1 MHVRSTLL
9 RSIVAAALA
18 CVVGSERAA
27 AETAAAPPVNVLLVS
42 IDSLRRDYLGC
53 YGARFPHAE
62 GRSPTPRLDRLAA
75 EGVRL
80 ADAYAP
86 SSWTLPSHVS
96 LMTGLSP
103 VVHGVETDLHAMDPG
118 QPTLAGVLHA
128 HGYQTAGVFSG
139 PYLEPS
145 WGFGA
150 GFDRYTAAYG
160 ADVAA
165 ASRELGRS
173 IDEIAR
179 AWSAGDAATAESLLW
194 QRRTRYERVRKL
206 SHADVSSERVTAAGL
221 AELDRL
227 VAAKKPWL
235 LFLHY
240 FDVHYDYI
248 PPAPFLTRFDP
259 DYRGAMTGRDFL
271 GNPAIG
277 VPDPALTDGWIRRA
291 SPRDA
296 EHLMALCAGEV
307 AWVDQHVERVLAR
320 LAQLGQEDRTLVV
333 VVSDHGDEF
342 FEHGGIG
349 HRRNLFEELMRI
361 PLLLRLPGR
370 LPAGGVVTGRVSLT
384 DVYPTVLDLLDLPS
398 PVPVTGRTMVPLVRG
413 IDDGDVR
420 THLSRLVR
428 LFDGSVRLGEDRTLP
443 VQLANVQEAF
453 WWGDVKVVRIRRW
466 PLFPPRLAAAER
478 SMLRAAADEQFR
490 LEELYWIDLSR
501 DPTESP
507 AAFRTS
513 FDDPRAAAALEAF
526 RTRYRALRARRRAA
540 QARSNAPG
548 QTGPADAGHARGLE
562 AGHARSGEA
571 HRAPPI
577 DPEMRSKLEGLGYA
591 MPTDEAPR
599 SPRQGFVLPPPGATR
614 LHAPR

>member
-1 MHVRSTLL
+1 MHARFPIRRCLL
-9 RSIVAAALA
+9 AAAIVCLA
-18 CVVGSERAA
+18 GARASA
-27 AETAAAPPVNVLLVS
+27 AETPATAPPNVLLVS

-53 YGARFPHAE
+53 YGARLPHAA

-80 ADAYAP
+80 DDAYAP

-103 VVHGVETDLHAMDPG
+103 VVHGVETDLHTMDPT

-128 HGYQTAGVFSG
+128 NGYQTAGVFSG

-160 ADVAA
+160 TDVAA
-165 ASRELGRS
+165 ASRELGRFA
-173 IDEIAR
+173 DEIAR
-179 AWSAGDAATAESLLW
+179 ATAAGDAATAESLLW
-194 QRRTRYERVRKL
+194 QRRARYERVRKL
-206 SHADVSSERVTAAGL
+206 SHADVSSERVTSAGL
-221 AELDRL
+221 SELDRL
-227 VAAKKPWL
+227 VAAQKPWF

-240 FDVHYDYI
+240 FDVHYDYV
-248 PPAPFLTRFDP
+248 PPPPFLTRFDP

-277 VPDPALTDGWIRRA
+277 VPAPGLADGWIRRA
-291 SPRDA
+291 SPRDT

-320 LAQLGQEDRTLVV
+320 LAKLGQEDRTLVV

-361 PLLLRLPGR
+361 PLLLRLPGK
-370 LPAGGVVTGRVSLT
+370 LPAGSVVHGRVSLT

-398 PVPVTGRTMVPLVRG
+398 PMPVTGRTMVPLVRG
-413 IDDGDVR
+413 IDDGDLR
-420 THLSRLVR
+420 IHLSRLVR
-428 LFDGSVRLGEDRTLP
+428 LFEGSVRIGEDRTLP
-443 VQLANVQEAF
+443 VRLANVQEAF
-453 WWGDVKVVRIRRW
+453 WWRDVKIVRVRRW

-478 SMLRAAADEQFR
+478 TMLRAAADEQFQR
-490 LEELYWIDLSR
+490 EDLYWVDLAR
-501 DPTESP
+501 DPTEP
-507 AAFRTS
+507 PEAFRRG

-526 RTRYRALRARRRAA
+526 RTRYRALRARRRAL
-540 QARSNAPG
+540 QARANDLGRSRTTDPG
-548 QTGPADAGHARGLE
+548 QGPQ
-562 AGHARSGEA
+562 
-571 HRAPPI
+571 I
-577 DPEMRSKLEGLGYA
+577 DPEVRSKLEGLGYA
-591 MPTDEAPR
+591 IPADEAPR
-599 SPRQGFVLPPPGATR
+599 SPRQGFVLPPPGDTR
-614 LHAPR
+614 TRAPR

>member
-1 MHVRSTLL
+1 MHARSRLL
-9 RSIVAAALA
+9 GSIVAAALA
-18 CVVGSERAA
+18 WVVGSESAA
-27 AETAAAPPVNVLLVS
+27 AETPAPPPVNVLLVS

-103 VVHGVETDLHAMDPG
+103 VVHGVETDLHTLDPA
-118 QPTLAGVLHA
+118 QPTLAGVLRA
-128 HGYQTAGVFSG
+128 NGYQTAGVFSG

-160 ADVAA
+160 TDVAA
-165 ASRELGRS
+165 ASQELGRFA
-173 IDEIAR
+173 DEIAR
-179 AWSAGDAATAESLLW
+179 ASAAGDAATAESLLW
-194 QRRTRYERVRKL
+194 QRRARYERVRKL
-206 SHADVSSERVTAAGL
+206 SHADVSSERVTSAGL
-221 AELDRL
+221 AELERL
-227 VAAKKPWL
+227 VAGKKPWF

-248 PPAPFLTRFDP
+248 PPAPYLTRFDP
-259 DYRGAMTGRDFL
+259 AYRGAMTGRDFL

-277 VPDPALTDGWIRRA
+277 VPDPALANGWIRRA
-291 SPRDA
+291 SPRDT

-320 LAQLGQEDRTLVV
+320 LAQLGQESRTLVV

-349 HRRNLFEELMRI
+349 HRRNLYEELTRI
-361 PLLLRLPGR
+361 PLLLRLPGK
-370 LPAGGVVTGRVSLT
+370 LPAGGVVNGRVSLT

-398 PVPVTGRTMVPLVRG
+398 PLPVTGRTMVPLVRG

-420 THLSRLVR
+420 IHLSRLVR

-453 WWGDVKVVRIRRW
+453 WWRDVKIVRVRRW

-478 SMLRAAADEQFR
+478 SLLRAAADEQFQV
-490 LEELYWIDLSR
+490 EELYWVDLSR
-501 DPTESP
+501 DPTEP
-507 AAFRTS
+507 PEAFRST

-526 RTRYRALRARRRAA
+526 RTRYRSLRARRRAV
-540 QARSNAPG
+540 QARSV
-548 QTGPADAGHARGLE
+548 E
-562 AGHARSGEA
+562 AGQALSADPVRGRPDGTQSSSGDARQS
-571 HRAPPI
+571 RPI
-577 DPEMRSKLEGLGYA
+577 DPETRSKLEGLGYA
-591 MPTDEAPR
+591 LPADEAPR

-614 LHAPR
+614 MHAPR

>member
-1 MHVRSTLL
+1 MRARSTIRRCVLAAT
-9 RSIVAAALA
+9 VACLS
-18 CVVGSERAA
+18 GSPVFATA
-27 AETAAAPPVNVLLVS
+27 TPSAEPVNVLLVS

-53 YGARFPHAE
+53 YGGRLPHAE

-80 ADAYAP
+80 TDAYAP

-103 VVHGVETDLHAMDPG
+103 VVHGVETDFHSIDPA
-118 QPTLAGVLHA
+118 QPTLAGVLRA
-128 HGYQTAGVFSG
+128 NGYQTVGVFSG
-139 PYLEPS
+139 PYLEPT

-160 ADVAA
+160 TEVAA
-165 ASRELGRS
+165 ASREIGGLA
-173 IDEIAR
+173 DEIAR
-179 AWSAGDAATAESLLW
+179 ASAAGDAATAESLLW

-206 SHADVSSERVTAAGL
+206 SHADVSSERVTSAGL

-227 VAAKKPWL
+227 VAGKKPWF

-240 FDVHYDYI
+240 FDVHYDYV

-259 DYRGAMTGRDFL
+259 TYRGAMTGRDFL

-277 VPDPALTDGWIRRA
+277 MPDPALTDGWIRRA
-291 SPRDA
+291 SPRDT

-307 AWVDQHVERVLAR
+307 AWVDQHIERMLAR
-320 LAQLGQEDRTLVV
+320 LAKLGQESRTLVV

-361 PLLLRLPGR
+361 PLLLRLPGK
-370 LPAGGVVTGRVSLT
+370 LPAGGVVHGRVSLT

-398 PVPVTGRTMVPLVRG
+398 PVPVTGRTMVPLIRG

-420 THLSRLVR
+420 IHIARLVR

-453 WWGDVKVVRIRRW
+453 WWRDVKIVRVRRW
-466 PLFPPRLAAAER
+466 PLFPPGLAATER
-478 SMLRAAADEQFR
+478 AMLRAAADEQFQA
-490 LEELYWIDLSR
+490 EDLYWVDLSR
-501 DPTESP
+501 DPTEP
-507 AAFRTS
+507 VAAFRRT
-513 FDDPRAAAALEAF
+513 FDDPRAVAALEAF
-526 RTRYRALRARRRAA
+526 RTRYRALRARRRAV
-540 QARSNAPG
+540 QARSANDGQAPAAN
-548 QTGPADAGHARGLE
+548 GPQERAGDAGPLR
-562 AGHARSGEA
+562 
-571 HRAPPI
+571 PI
-577 DPEMRSKLEGLGYA
+577 DPETRGKLEGLGYA
-591 MPTDEAPR
+591 LPSDEAPR
-599 SPRQGFVLPPPGATR
+599 SPRHGFVLPPPGDTR
-614 LHAPR
+614 THAPR